1 MNDWTQILGED
12 LSKRSVPENEIGKY
26 AMAVTKDAQVIGH
39 LIKGNTGQYTKS
51 IFDFLWASP
60 MNTASIPV
68 KGKRVNFGNGQDHW
82 RLNAD
87 TW

>member
-26 AMAVTKDAQVIGH
+26 AMAVTKDAQVIEH

-51 IFDFLWASP
+51 IFDFL
-60 MNTASIPV
+60 
-68 KGKRVNFGNGQDHW
+68 
-82 RLNAD
+82 
-87 TW
+87 